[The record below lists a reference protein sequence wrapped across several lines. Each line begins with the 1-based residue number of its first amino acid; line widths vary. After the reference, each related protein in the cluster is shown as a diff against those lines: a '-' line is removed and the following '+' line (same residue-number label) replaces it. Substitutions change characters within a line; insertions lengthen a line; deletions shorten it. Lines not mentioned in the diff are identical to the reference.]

1 MSKYIKDITYISIIA
16 AVVIVMTIS
25 KDNAIQD
32 QRELFYQTMDAA
44 DVLDNH
50 YAKKQDPVE
59 AVANYFDYFNNA
71 NKEELNEHSD
81 SPFIFII
88 GNQKNVYNKY
98 GDSVDFEG
106 LEKIGWSY
114 SSIHSSELIYKD
126 RSSAMVHINFSR
138 FNNKDEPIS
147 TSDVTY
153 LLVYKDAQWKMKAGF
168 VQGSLTM
175 GK

>member
-1 MSKYIKDITYISIIA
+1 MSRFIKDATYITVIMII
-16 AVVIVMTIS
+16 VINMAIS

-32 QRELFYQTMDAA
+32 QRELFYQTMSAA
-44 DVLDNH
+44 DVLDEH
-50 YAKKQDPVE
+50 YANKQDPVE
-59 AVANYFDYFNNA
+59 AVANYFEYFNNA
-71 NKEELNEHSD
+71 DKEALNENSD

-88 GNQKNVYNKY
+88 GNKQNAYDKY

-114 SSIHSSELIYKD
+114 SSIHSSELVYKD
-126 RSSAMVHINFSR
+126 SSSAMVHINFSR
-138 FNNKDEPIS
+138 FNKDDEAIS

-153 LLVYKDAQWKMKAGF
+153 LLVYKDGKWKMKAGF
-168 VQGSLTM
+168 VQGNLTM

>member
-1 MSKYIKDITYISIIA
+1 MSRFIKDATYITVIMII
-16 AVVIVMTIS
+16 VINMAIS

-32 QRELFYQTMDAA
+32 QRELFYQTMSAA
-44 DVLDNH
+44 DVLDEH
-50 YAKKQDPVE
+50 YANKQDPVE

-71 NKEELNEHSD
+71 NKEALNEHSD

-88 GNQKNVYNKY
+88 GNEKNAYDKY

-114 SSIHSSELIYKD
+114 SSILSSELIYKD

-138 FNNKDEPIS
+138 FDKNDEAIS

-153 LLVYKDAQWKMKAGF
+153 LLVFKDGQWKMKSGF
-168 VQGSLTM
+168 VQGNLSL